1 MAANSCD
8 IAGIATARPEIGFV
22 GVKRLADGQRLRGAG
37 AALASTEGARF
48 LLRLPIIKNGRAVG
62 IVEIISV
69 ADRLRPI
76 RALAIGDA
84 RHPRSGCAVAAIT
97 EPDGGRDLDG
107 N

>member
-8 IAGIATARPEIGFV
+8 IAGIATACPEIGFV
-22 GVKRLADGQRLRGAG
+22 GVKRLFHGQRLRGAG
-37 AALASTEGARF
+37 TALASTEGARS
-48 LLRLPIIKNGRAVG
+48 LLRLPIIKNGRAIG
-62 IVEIISV
+62 IVKIISV

-84 RHPRSGCAVAAIT
+84 RHPRSGRAVAAIAQ
-97 EPDGGRDLDG
+97 PYAGRDLFE